1 MESVYRITLDTQAA
15 GSQISLQCTH
25 GDSGRVIEITLTEN
39 GNPFVPPSGAYAVFM
54 AHKADGHIIYNN
66 ADIDGDKIIYAIT
79 AQTTAAVG
87 VSGCEIRVY
96 DASGAVITS
105 ARFDMLID
113 EPVYDDIQ
121 IQSTDEYIALADLV
135 AQILDLIMEY
145 GESVKK
151 VNGKVPDVS
160 GSVVINSNDILMSTG
175 RHEDF
180 SDEPITDVVDQLG
193 MRIDAA
199 QNTANSAKTSADAA
213 VKKVNGRSPTSGN
226 VIVYGEEVRTQQ
238 SEWDYNGSV
247 TGAID
252 EAYEHAD
259 EAMTSAIAA
268 KSTADTAQITA
279 ENSQTTA
286 NAARTLAV
294 TAVRSVNS
302 KTPTGGNVELRS
314 NDIKMDAGDYEDYS
328 EESITDVV
336 DQLGERIDA
345 AKSTA
350 EAAQSAANSAVKRVN
365 SKSPTLG
372 DVVIGSND
380 IYMDAGIYEDYSGYT
395 ITEAVDDLVREIN
408 GKGGKVELVR
418 SGDRILRNGQAMTFR
433 GLREL
438 LTVHPDFVYLL
449 DGDWAFLTTFIYG
462 QPTDAY
468 QYIRFS
474 STVIGDL
481 KTKTSS
487 VVVQTTNG
495 GTSYTVSSST
505 INNEN
510 VSNKSADMSVLNDT
524 RYPTTKAVSDY
535 VNSKLAEIPFA
546 EGVVFGG

>member
-15 GSQISLQCTH
+15 GSQLSLQCTK

-135 AQILDLIMEY
+135 AQILDLIREY

-151 VNGKVPDVS
+151 VNSKLPDET
-160 GSVVINSNDILMSTG
+160 GAVVVNSDNILMGTG
-175 RHEDF
+175 NYEDY
-180 SDEPITDVVDQLG
+180 SEEPITDVVDQLG

-199 QNTANSAKTSADAA
+199 QNTANSAKTSAEAA
-213 VKKVNGRSPTSGN
+213 VKKVNGQTPDSSGA
-226 VIVYGEEVRTQQ
+226 VLLSAEEIQTQQ
-238 SEWDYNGSV
+238 EEWLYNGSV

-252 EAYEHAD
+252 EAYEHAE
-259 EAMTSAIAA
+259 EAM
-268 KSTADTAQITA
+268 
-279 ENSQTTA
+279 TTA

-302 KTPTGGNVELRS
+302 KTPTLGNVELRS
-314 NDIKMDAGDYEDYS
+314 NDIMMDDGDTYDW
-328 EESITDVV
+328 
-336 DQLGERIDA
+336 G
-345 AKSTA
+345 
-350 EAAQSAANSAVKRVN
+350 
-365 SKSPTLG
+365 G
-372 DVVIGSND
+372 F
-380 IYMDAGIYEDYSGYT
+380 T
-395 ITEAVDDLVREIN
+395 ITEALDFIYNE
-408 GKGGKVELVR
+408 KGGKIQLVYNGTDLR
-418 SGDRILRNGQAMTFR
+418 YVSGAPVTFAA
-433 GLREL
+433 LKTL
-438 LTVHPDFVYLL
+438 LLSNPAFV
-449 DGDWAFLTTFIYG
+449 FLTYNNWAYLTTYIYEPQG
-462 QPTDAY
+462 GSQY

-474 STVIGDL
+474 STVIGTDSDGA
-481 KTKTSS
+481 KRAKTSS
-487 VVVQTTNG
+487 IIVESTDG
-495 GTSYTVSSST
+495 VSISHIGHSN
-505 INNEN
+505 IDSENASNRANNMN
-510 VSNKSADMSVLNDT
+510 VINDT
-524 RYPTTKAVSDY
+524 LYPTTKAVSDY

-546 EGVVFGG
+546 EGVTFGG

>member
-1 MESVYRITLDTQAA
+1 MESVYRITLETQAA
-15 GSQISLQCTH
+15 GSQISLQCTK

-66 ADIDGDKIIYAIT
+66 ADIDGDKIIYTIT

-135 AQILDLIMEY
+135 AQILDLIREY

-151 VNGKVPDVS
+151 VNGKVPDAA

-213 VKKVNGRSPTSGN
+213 VKKVNGNAPDASGSV
-226 VIVYGEEVRTQQ
+226 VINAHEIPTQQ
-238 SEWDYNGSV
+238 EEWWYQGNIA
-247 TGAID
+247 GAID
-252 EAYEHAD
+252 EVYEHAD
-259 EAMTSAIAA
+259 EAMTAANAA
-268 KSTADTAQITA
+268 KSTADAAQITA
-279 ENSQTTA
+279 ENAQTAA

-302 KTPTGGNVELRS
+302 KTPTLGNVELRS
-314 NDIKMDAGDYEDYS
+314 NDVKMDAGDYEDYS
-328 EESITDVV
+328 EESITDAV
-336 DQLGERIDA
+336 DQLGQRIDA
-345 AKSTA
+345 AQATA
-350 EAAQSAANSAVKRVN
+350 DR
-365 SKSPTLG
+365 
-372 DVVIGSND
+372 
-380 IYMDAGIYEDYSGYT
+380 
-395 ITEAVDDLVREIN
+395 
-408 GKGGKVELVR
+408 KGGKVELVR
-418 SGDRILRNGQAMTFR
+418 SGDQILRDGNPQTFTQIR
-433 GLREL
+433 HL
-438 LTVHPDFVYLL
+438 LTVSPDFVYLL
-449 DGDWAFLTTFIYG
+449 DGDWAYLTTYIYG
-462 QPTDAY
+462 DSSATY
-468 QYIRFS
+468 QYIRFA

-481 KTKTSS
+481 RTKTSS
-487 VVVQTTNG
+487 IMVQTVNG
-495 GTSYTVSSST
+495 GASYTISSST

-510 VSNKSADMSVLNDT
+510 ISNKSSDMSVLNGT
-524 RYPTTKAVSDY
+524 RYPTTQAVADY
-535 VNSKLAEIPFA
+535 VAAQLAAIPFA
-546 EGVVFGG
+546 EGVTFGA